1 MKYYFHET
9 FTVDFTVEADSEE
22 KANRLYSKLFDRNIN
37 LGYSDWKGIE
47 DKDFPNGKFYVWSRE
62 DTETPKLIKESFFGN
77 EEEE

>member
-1 MKYYFHET
+1 
-9 FTVDFTVEADSEE
+9 
-22 KANRLYSKLFDRNIN
+22 LYSKLFDRNIN